1 MANATNIQ
9 GGLIPLRFSGGA
21 PVDNRKCEGKH
32 SVYVAEV
39 VYIQKDGVLWV
50 INVCKACGVVSF
62 HPKQI
67 ASPTAPA
74 EFLKDKEKEQ
84 DHEF

>member
-1 MANATNIQ
+1 MANVTNSG

-21 PVDNRKCEGKH
+21 SVDSRKCEGKH

-50 INVCKACGVVSF
+50 VNVCRACGVVSF
-62 HPKQI
+62 HPKTI
-67 ASPTAPA
+67 ATPGATA
-74 EFLKDKEKEQ
+74 EFLKQKEKEQ
-84 DHEF
+84 ELL